1 MPKIDLKPQDWN
13 EVCRILQIHAP
24 DYPVWAFGSRVKRKA
39 KAYSDLDLA
48 IITQQP
54 LSLSEMAII
63 KEAFDDSNLPIRVD
77 IVDWAATSPA
87 FQKIIKQ
94 DKVLI
99 QEGIRVMHTS
109 HNLKSQRGAVL
120 AFCLLMLL
128 LLTLAGT
135 SMIQQNKQ
143 QLEMSGNTR
152 ILTQE
157 FANAEGLLANAKTT
171 INNWKQHV
179 DCSPVDGSP
188 VDCSSVDSSFVP
200 INHSSHQCKT
210 MEDED
215 TFKQNIGSAGSI
227 TGSGLPASGDKVM
240 ILAASCKQTKDGTPT
255 KCTSYNAGVITCH
268 PKSGDVICTTKTI
281 TQIAALFNDPT
292 DLCYQPYDPN
302 CDNPKDSSN
311 PLDENDNTNLQYNP
325 NPRCSDEPPPDHTTD
340 PPTCRG
346 NYIYQAATQEPP
358 EPEKCVFPTPSC
370 PYEVYTIK
378 ATSTNA
384 NGTTREI
391 ISDHAVLCASN

>member
-1 MPKIDLKPQDWN
+1 MPKIDLNPQDWN

-54 LSLSEMAII
+54 LSLSEMAIL

-135 SMIQQNKQ
+135 RMIQQNKQ

-157 FANAEGLLANAKTT
+157 FANAEGLLADAKST
-171 INNWKQHV
+171 INTWTQHE
-179 DCSPVDGSP
+179 DDDP
-188 VDCSSVDSSFVP
+188 SVL

-210 MEDED
+210 DED
-215 TFKQNIGSAGSI
+215 TFKQDIGSAGSI

-281 TQIAALFNDPT
+281 AQIAALFNDPT

-311 PLDENDNTNLQYNP
+311 PLPLDENGNPNLKYNL

-346 NYIYQAATQEPP
+346 NYIYQA

>member
-1 MPKIDLKPQDWN
+1 MPKIDLNPQDWN

-24 DYPVWAFGSRVKRKA
+24 NYPVWAFGSRVKRKA

-54 LSLSEMAII
+54 LSLSEMAIL

-135 SMIQQNKQ
+135 RMIQQNKQ

-157 FANAEGLLANAKTT
+157 FANAEGLLANAKST
-171 INNWKQHV
+171 INTWEQHI
-179 DCSPVDGSP
+179 DPV
-188 VDCSSVDSSFVP
+188 FA
-200 INHSSHQCKT
+200 INHSSHQCVT
-210 MEDED
+210 MPG
-215 TFKQNIGSAGSI
+215 TFTQQIGSAGSI
-227 TGSGLPASGDKVM
+227 TGSGLPASNDKVM
-240 ILAASCKQTKDGTPT
+240 ILAASCKQTKYSTPT

-281 TQIAALFNDPT
+281 AQIAALFNDPT

-311 PLDENDNTNLQYNP
+311 PLDENYNP
-325 NPRCSDEPPPDHTTD
+325 NPRCSDEPPPPDKTTD

-346 NYIYQAATQEPP
+346 NYIYQAAKSS
-358 EPEKCVFPTPSC
+358 EPEKCVFPIASC